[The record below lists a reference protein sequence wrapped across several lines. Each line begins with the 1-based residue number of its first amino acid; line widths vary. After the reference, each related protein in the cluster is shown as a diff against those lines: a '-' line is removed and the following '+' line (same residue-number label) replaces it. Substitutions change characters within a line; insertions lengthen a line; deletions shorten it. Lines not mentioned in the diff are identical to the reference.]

1 MLADYIIYGADHS
14 LFTGKVRAYMRYKG
28 FNWEERL
35 ASRDVYLNIIL
46 PNVGAP
52 IIPILETADGQYVQ
66 DTTDIIDFLENRH
79 PDFSVYPE
87 TPVQRLVALLLELY
101 GDEWLLMPAMHYRW
115 SVIEEQHDFV
125 MTEFGRSSAPNAS
138 IEEQVAIGERI
149 SKPFSGMLPGLG
161 VTEDTIPGIE
171 ITYLALLDQL
181 EQHFSEFDF
190 LLGTRPSIGDC
201 GLLGP
206 LYAHL
211 GRDPVPKALMQQRAP
226 NVYAWVERM
235 NQPEPRSGQ
244 FLAHDVIP
252 DTLLPILKTMCR
264 DQLPDILD
272 VIEHNSAWLE
282 KNPGGNIPRFLGMHL
297 FTTGPATGK
306 RFISSYAQWL
316 FQRAWL
322 HYQSLDGDAKVTA
335 DTFLISIGGYAGLNI
350 KIHHWLD
357 RRAGQLELVE
367 GQLPHV

>member
-1 MLADYIIYGADHS
+1 
-14 LFTGKVRAYMRYKG
+14 
-28 FNWEERL
+28 
-35 ASRDVYLNIIL
+35 
-46 PNVGAP
+46 
-52 IIPILETADGQYVQ
+52 
-66 DTTDIIDFLENRH
+66 
-79 PDFSVYPE
+79 
-87 TPVQRLVALLLELY
+87 
-101 GDEWLLMPAMHYRW
+101 
-115 SVIEEQHDFV
+115 
-125 MTEFGRSSAPNAS
+125 
-138 IEEQVAIGERI
+138 
-149 SKPFSGMLPGLG
+149 
-161 VTEDTIPGIE
+161 
-171 ITYLALLDQL
+171 
-181 EQHFSEFDF
+181 
-190 LLGTRPSIGDC
+190 
-201 GLLGP
+201 
-206 LYAHL
+206 
-211 GRDPVPKALMQQRAP
+211 
-226 NVYAWVERM
+226 M